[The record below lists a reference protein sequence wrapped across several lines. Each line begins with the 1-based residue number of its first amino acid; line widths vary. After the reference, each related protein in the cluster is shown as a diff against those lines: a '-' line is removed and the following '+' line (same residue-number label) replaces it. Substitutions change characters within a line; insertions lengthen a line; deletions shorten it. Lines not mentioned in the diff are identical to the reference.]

1 MFHDTVSPDPITA
14 NRTTGGAVGAFR
26 VAIAELVKRRQ
37 RGDVNDAQFAGIYFL
52 YWQIALHGRAFA
64 SRRSKQGDRPEATA
78 FLAAVKSVTG
88 AALSARLLGFFEGF
102 QFRGVRP
109 KAPAALRGWLTG
121 RWTLDLRDDV
131 PSPREVLRAQ
141 ARGRRM
147 VTAITRFPCM
157 LEPVLG
163 KSNAFAFFL
172 HDLEHAHKYFDPAG
186 LFRSQCALFQALE
199 AAVVDRV
206 FEPYIADP
214 LFASKFHYLIS
225 DMNTHPQHAYQY
237 LRAILIEHHLRQ
249 SGQAPTASLD
259 PSTRQAIE
267 GIMRAVT
274 TPEAL
279 SAAG

>member
-1 MFHDTVSPDPITA
+1 VLPETITA
-14 NRTTGGAVGAFR
+14 NRPTTVAVRVFR

-37 RGDVNDAQFAGIYFL
+37 LGDINDAQFAGLYFL

-64 SRRSKQGDRPEATA
+64 SRWSKRGDRLEAA
-78 FLAAVKSVTG
+78 ACLAAVKSVTG
-88 AALSARLLGFFEGF
+88 AALSDRLLGFFEGF

-109 KAPAALRGWLTG
+109 KIPAALRGWLTG
-121 RWTLDLRDDV
+121 RWALDLRDDV
-131 PSPREVLRAQ
+131 PSPWEVLRAQ

-147 VTAITRFPCM
+147 VTAITRFPRM
-157 LEPVLG
+157 VESVLG

-172 HDLEHAHKYFDPAG
+172 HDLEHAHKYFDSPG
-186 LFRSQCALFQALE
+186 LFRSQLALFQALQ
-199 AAVVDRV
+199 AAVVGRV
-206 FEPYIADP
+206 FEPYTADP
-214 LFASKFHYLIS
+214 LFAPKFHYLIS

-237 LRAILIEHHLRQ
+237 LRAILIEHHLRR